1 MFRKILGI
9 CSFLLF
15 SQFALAADLQQIKN
29 TYLENGRAIVDMV
42 NAGNIDV
49 AEVRKRVL
57 TITENS
63 VILAQV
69 YIEKYPEGKALL
81 EEAINNVAVLSN
93 SKVTDLGPMQNESFQ
108 HMEDYWHDIGY
119 TKEKDYGVDMEDE
132 DNEHFTDPLH
142 VMVHPIMVLRA
153 AQDGNGDAM
162 KSEMEEG
169 MEQIELTVN
178 AL

>member
-1 MFRKILGI
+1 MFRKLVGI
-9 CSFLLF
+9 CSLVLF
-15 SQFALAADLQQIKN
+15 SQLSFAADLQQLKN
-29 TYLENGRAIVDMV
+29 SYLVNGRAIVDMV

-49 AEVRKRVL
+49 AEVRKKVL
-57 TITENS
+57 AATKDS
-63 VILAQV
+63 VALAQI
-69 YIEKYPEGKALL
+69 YIEKYPQGKALL
-81 EEAINNVAVLSN
+81 EEVINNVAVMSN
-93 SKVTDLGPMQNESFQ
+93 GMVTDLGPMQNETFD

-142 VMVHPIMVLRA
+142 VMVHPLMVLRA

-169 MEQIELTVN
+169 MEQIELTVE